1 LIAAGV
7 VLVILGLMLGRV
19 VLYALGLVLLVA
31 GVILWALRTLGR
43 PVAGRR
49 HYY

>member
-1 LIAAGV
+1 LIIAGV
-7 VLVILGLMLGRV
+7 VLTVLGLMLGRG
-19 VLYALGLVLLVA
+19 VLYALGLVLLGA
-31 GVILWALRTLGR
+31 GVILWAFGTLGR